1 MNTSVLSIDKITE
14 IFCIID
20 DFCNEFDTVIKGHG
34 LGEKKASKS
43 RNRAFVMSDSEVIT
57 ILILFHSMGY
67 KNLKHFYTQ
76 YVQIHLK
83 NEFPHTVSYNRFV
96 ELQKKVTV
104 IMVLFLKMRALGAC
118 TGVSFIDSTR
128 LEVCHAKRE
137 RSNKTFKGIATKGKS
152 TMGWFFGFKLH
163 LIIND
168 RGELLDF
175 LITQGHVDDREPLKE
190 DNFHK
195 RVLGKLIGDKGYI
208 SQSLFERL
216 FIDGVHLITKIR
228 KNMKNSLM
236 HIYDK
241 LLLRKRALIES
252 VNDELKNMC
261 QIEHTRHR
269 SFENFINNLI
279 SGLIAYSFFPK
290 KPSINTDFFT
300 GKAKETDVRVNC

>member
-1 MNTSVLSIDKITE
+1 MKTSVLSIDKIPE

-34 LGEKKASKS
+34 LGEKKAAKS
-43 RNRAFVMSDSEVIT
+43 RNRTFVMSDSEVIT

-96 ELQKKVTV
+96 ELQKKVAV

-152 TMGWFFGFKLH
+152 TMGWFHGFKLH
-163 LIIND
+163 IVIND
-168 RGELLDF
+168 KGEILSF
-175 LITQGHVDDREPLKE
+175 CVTQANVDDREPLKNE
-190 DNFHK
+190 TFLK
-195 RVLGKLIGDKGYI
+195 KIFGKLFGDKGYI
-208 SQSLFERL
+208 SE
-216 FIDGVHLITKIR
+216 
-228 KNMKNSLM
+228 
-236 HIYDK
+236 K
-241 LLLRKRALIES
+241 L
-252 VNDELKNMC
+252 N
-261 QIEHTRHR
+261 QI
-269 SFENFINNLI
+269 
-279 SGLIAYSFFPK
+279 
-290 KPSINTDFFT
+290 
-300 GKAKETDVRVNC
+300 